1 MRYHHRTKLMNFQ
14 WDSVALSSCV
24 VVSFAGPGGKCEGV
38 PKDGAIG
45 DEVGFISAER
55 LSLHFPCT
63 FNPH

>member
-1 MRYHHRTKLMNFQ
+1 MNFQ

-24 VVSFAGPGGKCEGV
+24 VVSFAGPGGQCEGA